1 MRTSVDVHNF
11 LQDLDIPHEMSRI
24 RTPARGA
31 EQLAAQLGL
40 SPSQVIKV
48 IFFSTGES
56 PLAALVPGDSKVD
69 YRKLREAAGADT
81 VRLADSREVQDFTG
95 YLASSVP
102 PVGWERNMPCL
113 IDMRALREDVVYSSG
128 GEPTAVLKI
137 RSYDLVRA
145 ADAEIAD
152 IIQAE

>member
-40 SPSQVIKV
+40 LPEQVIKV
-48 IFFSTGES
+48 IFFRAGEGL
-56 PLAALVPGDSKVD
+56 LAVLVPGDSRVD
-69 YRKLREAAGADT
+69 YQKLRAAAGTDS
-81 VRLADSREVQDFTG
+81 VRLADSREVQDLTG

-102 PVGWERNMPCL
+102 PVGWEKGVPCL
-113 IDMRALREDVVYSSG
+113 IDMRALREDVVYTSG